1 MFLPLLCSSYHLN
14 YHEIICYHDSVKDL
28 VEKKFIEKMKESSH
42 DNIQFTQLNNETIIH
57 YTGKKF
63 GYDYDATYNIYQDKQ
78 ACHLYN
84 NQECFQIK
92 YKNRFLENFISLH
105 RINASEI
112 KIMIDLETYVPIPKR
127 ILCEIIKNKLNSIR
141 P

>member
-1 MFLPLLCSSYHLN
+1 
-14 YHEIICYHDSVKDL
+14 
-28 VEKKFIEKMKESSH
+28 
-42 DNIQFTQLNNETIIH
+42 
-57 YTGKKF
+57 
-63 GYDYDATYNIYQDKQ
+63 
-78 ACHLYN
+78 LYN

>member
-1 MFLPLLCSSYHLN
+1 MKSFVIMIPSKTWWRKNL
-14 YHEIICYHDSVKDL
+14 
-28 VEKKFIEKMKESSH
+28 EKMKEGSH
-42 DNIQFTQLNNETIIH
+42 DNIQFTQLHNETIIH

-63 GYDYDATYNIYQDKQ
+63 GYDYDATIIFIRINKHVI
-78 ACHLYN
+78 CIII
-84 NQECFQIK
+84 ECFQIK

-112 KIMIDLETYVPIPKR
+112 KIMIDLKTSVIQK

-141 P
+141 MPKYTKKEVDG